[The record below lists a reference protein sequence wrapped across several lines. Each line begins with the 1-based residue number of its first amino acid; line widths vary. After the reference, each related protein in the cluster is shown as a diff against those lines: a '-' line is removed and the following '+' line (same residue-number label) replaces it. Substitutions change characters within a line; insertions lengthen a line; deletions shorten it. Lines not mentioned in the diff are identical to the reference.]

1 MKQQSK
7 PQRNPLK
14 FLVFAVLML
23 AVVYIAETNSL
34 STQGY
39 EVTELQ
45 KELVRAR
52 EERTELNMELAQSS
66 SIYGLQN
73 IESVAGMEQSDFRH
87 LGDDGTL
94 VRR

>member
-1 MKQQSK
+1 MKPNTQT
-7 PQRNPLK
+7 QRNPLR
-14 FLVFAVLML
+14 FLILAVLML

-45 KELVRAR
+45 KELAQVK

-73 IESVAGMEQSDFRH
+73 VEAIVGMEQSDFRH
-87 LGDDGTL
+87 VGNDGAL